1 MGNKKGVIALLLL
14 LATIRVSAQK
24 EDDAVLK
31 QRIIEQRIETI
42 VESLDENIELDYTVL
57 FDDFK
62 YFLEHPINLNKATE
76 RELKQLYLLTD
87 VQIFNLFDH
96 LKTHGALREIY
107 ELQAV
112 KGWDLYTIQTLLPFI
127 RVGEKLEA
135 TQWKLRDVFSEGS
148 HDWFM
153 RYSRVLEEQRG
164 YSEVDPE
171 TLAANPN
178 ARYLGSPDRLYS
190 RYRFRF
196 RNNLSIGFT
205 ADKDAGEEFFRGS
218 QAQGFDFY
226 SAHLFYEDKGWLR
239 RVAVGDFQAQFGQ
252 GLTLWTGFGFGKS
265 PFVMNAKR
273 NAIGLRPYTS
283 VDENLFF
290 RGGAATFGHKNLEL
304 TVLYSDKYVDANV
317 SARDTLDNEQLQFTV
332 SSFNLSGLHRTP
344 RELERKRSLRETNIG
359 GNLTYRTRRLSL
371 GVTALH
377 TEYGAD
383 IARNLRLYNQFE
395 FNQSQNFVA
404 GFDYNY
410 IFRNLNFFGEISR
423 SANGGIA
430 TVNGLVAALD
440 NRLSLVI
447 MQRYFSRD
455 YHTLYA
461 NAFAER
467 SRPTNESGLYMGLE
481 FRPSRQWLITGYADQ
496 YRFPW
501 LSYLVDAPSSGH
513 EYLVQV
519 THKPTRKSEY
529 YLRWRKR
536 SKGRNQRGSDARIN
550 EPVTWEQEF
559 IRFHA
564 AYNVHPNLTLKSR
577 VEFTSYQLEGND
589 RENGFLIYQ
598 DFVWKKI
605 GSPVTFSGRYALFD
619 IESFNARLY
628 AFEND
633 VLYFFNI
640 PAYFNRGQRVYGMIK
655 WRITKGVDFWLRYS
669 RWTYLD
675 RTSIGSGLE
684 TIDGN
689 RRSDIRAQLRLR
701 F

>member
-1 MGNKKGVIALLLL
+1 MLLVLV
-14 LATIRVSAQK
+14 ASIRAAAQK
-24 EDDAVLK
+24 EDDAVMK
-31 QRIIEQRIETI
+31 QRIIEQRIEAI
-42 VESLDENIELDYTVL
+42 VESLDDGIELDYTVL

-62 YFLEHPINLNKATE
+62 FYLENPLNLNKATE
-76 RELKQLYLLTD
+76 RELQQLYLLND
-87 VQIFNLFDH
+87 IQIYALFEH
-96 LKTHGALREIY
+96 IRNFGPLREIY
-107 ELQAV
+107 ELQSV
-112 KGWDLYTIQTLLPFI
+112 RGWDIFTIQTLLPFI

-135 TQWKLRDVFSEGS
+135 SQWKLKDVFKEGG
-148 HDWFM
+148 HDMFI
-153 RYSRVLEEQRG
+153 RYGRVLEEQRG
-164 YSEVDPE
+164 YSEISPE
-171 TLAANPN
+171 DLEANPN
-178 ARYLGSPDRLYS
+178 ARYLGSPDRLYT

-196 RNNLSIGFT
+196 RNNLSIGLT
-205 ADKDAGEEFFRGS
+205 AEKDAGEEFFRGS
-218 QAQGFDFY
+218 QRQGFDFY

-239 RVAVGDFQAQFGQ
+239 RVALGDFQAQFGQ

-265 PFVMNAKR
+265 PFIMNAKR

-317 SARDTLDNEQLQFTV
+317 SARDTLDSEQLQFTV

-344 RELERKRSLRETNIG
+344 RELERKRSLRETNVG
-359 GNLTYRTRRLSL
+359 GNLNWSTRRFSL

-377 TEYGAD
+377 TRYDAD
-383 IARNLRLYNQFE
+383 ISRNLRVYNQFE
-395 FNQSQNFVA
+395 FNQSENFVA
-404 GFDYNY
+404 GVDYNY
-410 IFRNLNFFGEISR
+410 LLRNINFFGEFSR
-423 SANGGIA
+423 SGNGGYA
-430 TVNGLVAALD
+430 MVNGLVAALD
-440 NRLSLVI
+440 KSLSLVI
-447 MQRYFSRD
+447 MQRHFSRD

-467 SRPTNESGLYMGLE
+467 GRPTNEAGVYMGLE
-481 FRPSRQWLITGYADQ
+481 FRPSRQWVITGYADQ

-501 LSYLVDAPSSGH
+501 LSYLVDAPSTGH

-536 SKGRNQRGSDARIN
+536 SKGRNQRGSEERIN

-559 IRFHA
+559 VRLHA
-564 AYNVHPNLTLKSR
+564 VYNVHPNLTLKSR
-577 VEFTSYQLEGND
+577 VEYTSYQLEGNP
-589 RENGFLIYQ
+589 RENGFLVYQ

-605 GSPVTFSGRYALFD
+605 GSPITLSGRYALFD
-619 IESFNARLY
+619 VDSFNARMY
-628 AFEND
+628 AYEND

-640 PAYFNRGQRVYGMIK
+640 PAYFNRGQRVYGMMK
-655 WRITKGVDFWLRYS
+655 WRIAKGVDFWLRYS
-669 RWTYLD
+669 RWMYLD
-675 RTSIGSGLE
+675 RTTTGTGLE

-689 RRSDIRAQLRLR
+689 TRSEIRAQLRLR